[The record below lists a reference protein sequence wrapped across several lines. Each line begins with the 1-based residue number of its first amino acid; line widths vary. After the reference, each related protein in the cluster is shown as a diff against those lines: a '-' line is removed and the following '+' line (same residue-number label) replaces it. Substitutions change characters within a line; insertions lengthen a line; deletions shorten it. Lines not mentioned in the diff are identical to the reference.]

1 MDFVDGTGCATNDV
15 CNTNIANVNVVAN
28 TTQGVAGSASGN
40 VSVDPVF
47 ADIDGADNDINTMDD
62 NDWHLSAG
70 SPVGVKTGG
79 LNGLDQNPAWTFT
92 TDKDGVTRPASGN
105 PWSIGA
111 YEP

>member
-1 MDFVDGTGCATNDV
+1 
-15 CNTNIANVNVVAN
+15 
-28 TTQGVAGSASGN
+28 
-40 VSVDPVF
+40 VDPLF

-70 SPVGVKTGG
+70 SPASVTAGG